1 MLKRILA
8 CFCLFQGLVFASP
21 TQLLGVVV
29 ESGTDHPLPY
39 VTVDYKSGKEI
50 GKTDAQGRM
59 DFTVDSR
66 NAELVFKKEGFDS
79 LSVSL
84 ADFPDLMDIVVTLS
98 PNVRNLGQSTVVGGG
113 DVAVKWEN
121 PSHVSVQKLEDVA
134 GMRFD
139 MVDLLGQMEGVSG
152 QRDFSND
159 IYYDGSRAE
168 EVSYHLGML
177 RIPNMRHLDVG
188 FPGNLSV
195 VNPHILQGM
204 EVHDNYGAGPLGQGL
219 AGSVQYLPETLT
231 GENFDLQLAAGT
243 TLREVTV
250 GGPWLFWDSFRF
262 SFRYLDP
269 SMLKNMGEKFFT
281 EFRKR
286 DASCTDCSVASS
298 DAFDLTSY
306 DVFGQFAGSDSMR
319 NRWMI
324 NALYSHDAYVI
335 RQDTTTALDVS
346 NSVDIITGKRDYAV
360 AGLDYYSAFG
370 TSWHLGMVRE
380 DASDTLRDTTGFRK
394 IKDSEASTFID
405 GYSQTQTTLSAGLG
419 KKFPGHILGSELS
432 GEILFE
438 YHNLERKW
446 PDFSTTQKTTLNAEV
461 LTGASRMDWISQK
474 NKTSLAAGAVA
485 DFDGHG
491 SPIASLDV
499 EHYLKSK
506 DEGWNIFGNAA
517 WRADWTSEWDDGE
530 LVSAVESGASAKLG
544 TGYRTKRLTWN
555 VHGFGRYY
563 YDPELPVPQ
572 AYAHYKEL
580 SDADYA
586 WVSGASGTLEARTL
600 HHFALGTN
608 ASSIYGEY
616 SLADGRSLPWQ
627 ANSRLDMVTFFRYY
641 PRKDSL
647 VSVVLSHHA
656 AWHRPLYYYE
666 IKPSNTATGDRGTR
680 KIRDYNDFTDLYRT
694 DIRVNLD
701 LKGNFAF
708 FRDVRF
714 YVEADN
720 VFANLDSDALRFLG
734 SDNDRQRS
742 QVTDDYDGVAS
753 NGYKLIPFMAKGMG
767 LYLQFGVE
775 ANFRI

>member
-1 MLKRILA
+1 
-8 CFCLFQGLVFASP
+8 
-21 TQLLGVVV
+21 
-29 ESGTDHPLPY
+29 
-39 VTVDYKSGKEI
+39 
-50 GKTDAQGRM
+50 
-59 DFTVDSR
+59 
-66 NAELVFKKEGFDS
+66 
-79 LSVSL
+79 
-84 ADFPDLMDIVVTLS
+84 
-98 PNVRNLGQSTVVGGG
+98 
-113 DVAVKWEN
+113 
-121 PSHVSVQKLEDVA
+121 
-134 GMRFD
+134 
-139 MVDLLGQMEGVSG
+139 
-152 QRDFSND
+152 
-159 IYYDGSRAE
+159 
-168 EVSYHLGML
+168 
-177 RIPNMRHLDVG
+177 MRHGAKARRRQANLCA
-188 FPGNLSV
+188 GNNGKKSPYPDGNSPATEASV
-195 VNPHILQGM
+195 RPQGCIHRRWNSHSCRARNDA
-204 EVHDNYGAGPLGQGL
+204 ESA
-219 AGSVQYLPETLT
+219 
-231 GENFDLQLAAGT
+231 
-243 TLREVTV
+243 LR
-250 GGPWLFWDSFRF
+250 
-262 SFRYLDP
+262 
-269 SMLKNMGEKFFT
+269 

-286 DASCTDCSVASS
+286 RSPTHNPHRKVPCNAHRPAAREAPDHNSNV
-298 DAFDLTSY
+298 
-306 DVFGQFAGSDSMR
+306 R
-319 NRWMI
+319 NRGHSMSG
-324 NALYSHDAYVI
+324 ALYGI
-335 RQDTTTALDVS
+335 RFRVS
-346 NSVDIITGKRDYAV
+346 PKRR
-360 AGLDYYSAFG
+360 SP
-370 TSWHLGMVRE
+370 
-380 DASDTLRDTTGFRK
+380 LR
-394 IKDSEASTFID
+394 
-405 GYSQTQTTLSAGLG
+405 SQARRHPIPKS
-419 KKFPGHILGSELS
+419 
-432 GEILFE
+432 
-438 YHNLERKW
+438 
-446 PDFSTTQKTTLNAEV
+446 
-461 LTGASRMDWISQK
+461 
-474 NKTSLAAGAVA
+474 
-485 DFDGHG
+485 
-491 SPIASLDV
+491 SPP
-499 EHYLKSK
+499 
-506 DEGWNIFGNAA
+506 
-517 WRADWTSEWDDGE
+517 DWTSEWDDGE

-572 AYAHYKEL
+572 AYAHYREL
-580 SDADYA
+580 SDAEYA